1 MSSKPKSS
9 DSKTIEVF
17 LRIRPMIGR
26 EIEEKDACK
35 NIVVDPNDK
44 TKITVSQP
52 GRTGVPPKTFNFHQ
66 VFPPESSQLEVY
78 ERFAKKAVTSALDG
92 YHGVL
97 FVYGQTG
104 SGKSFT
110 ISNDTPGN
118 EGMLQRCV
126 ADVYDR
132 VNNDT
137 ANEYNISVS
146 YVQLYNEILTDLLED
161 AREVNNHVKLVGVS
175 DINNDLALISERT
188 GEKVGRRARNSE
200 EALEFYRI
208 GSSRK
213 EISKTKMNDTSSRSH
228 CIYSLEI
235 SRRPRAGGNNESD
248 PTAPPPRALEGKLIL
263 IDLAGSERV
272 AKTGAKDKQLQ
283 EATHI
288 NGSLLVLGKV
298 VSALTDKNSQH
309 VPFRESKLT
318 RMLQYSLSGYGKTSL
333 VVNVSPSD
341 YNTEETVSSI
351 QFGQRAIQIKESAQ
365 QHIILDYKSLYLQLQ
380 SQLDKQLETAVE
392 SALRDE
398 RREHELEVRDLKA
411 RIKELEQER
420 DFLRGGETTI
430 KPTGGGGGIGSPN
443 ITLPSSVVSGDIAE
457 QFDSLRK
464 VHEENLNSVTS
475 ERDMFR
481 QECNDLK
488 QKLSQTESNLFA
500 VAKKFEA
507 YRLTSAVKQQAW
519 LQKMNELAAEVAA
532 VKKCDFL
539 AIDNL
544 DDALNLGSGGGGNSS
559 SSNNASGPGTPAVTP
574 RGSVGFSR
582 SGGSGM
588 SSFAAGASSVLDE
601 EQLEKAYLVIQAL
614 QQERQSLI
622 IYQHKAK
629 MAIKL
634 LYSELQEAKRVA
646 GLK

>member
-1 MSSKPKSS
+1 
-9 DSKTIEVF
+9 
-17 LRIRPMIGR
+17 MIGR
-26 EIEEKDACK
+26 EIEEKDTCK
-35 NIVVDPNDK
+35 NLVCDPADK
-44 TKITVSQP
+44 TKVTVSQP

-66 VFPPESSQLEVY
+66 VFPPEATQKEVY
-78 ERFAKKAVTSALDG
+78 ERFAQKAVNSALDG

-110 ISNDTPGN
+110 ISNDSPGK

-126 ADVYDR
+126 ADVFNR
-132 VNNDT
+132 ITQDT

-161 AREVNNHVKLVGVS
+161 PREVNNHVKLVGVS
-175 DINNDLALISERT
+175 DVNNDLSLISERT
-188 GEKVGRRARNSE
+188 GEKIGRRCRNE
-200 EALEFYRI
+200 QEALEFYNI

-228 CIYSLEI
+228 CIYTLEI
-235 SRRPRAGGNNESD
+235 SRRPKAGALESND
-248 PTAPPPRALEGKLIL
+248 PSAPPPRALEGKLIL
-263 IDLAGSERV
+263 CDLAGSERV

-341 YNTEETVSSI
+341 YNTEETISSI
-351 QFGQRAIQIKESAQ
+351 NFGQRAIQIKESAQ

-420 DFLRGGETTI
+420 DLLRGGSGGTPLTTT
-430 KPTGGGGGIGSPN
+430 PTTATTAINNNNKLNPD
-443 ITLPSSVVSGDIAE
+443 VAK
-457 QFDSLRK
+457 QFDAIRAS
-464 VHEENLNSVTS
+464 HEENLNIVTS
-475 ERDMFR
+475 ERDLFR
-481 QECNDLK
+481 AECQELK
-488 QKLSQTESNLFA
+488 QKLNVTESNLFA

-532 VKKCDFL
+532 VKQCDFL

-544 DDALNLGSGGGGNSS
+544 DDALNINNNNSS
-559 SSNNASGPGTPAVTP
+559 PSANGTPSATP
-574 RGSVGFSR
+574 RGGSGTTPVAGFSR
-582 SGGSGM
+582 SGGSGF
-588 SSFAAGASSVLDE
+588 SSSAGAASTMDE
-601 EQLEKAYLVIQAL
+601 EQLDKAYLVIQAL

-629 MAIKL
+629 MAIRL
-634 LYSELQEAKRVA
+634 LYSELQEAKKLA